1 MPKPWFHSLK
11 LWSWLLLIGSLTFA
25 GVHWKATVIGYYHRW
40 TQNMHAR
47 RAAEAFERR
56 DYEHA
61 IIDGRRALDFD
72 PFDIETN
79 RIIAKSREAQG
90 SDEAIPWRARLN
102 IIRPGDPENS
112 IAWARDA
119 LKAGAVETAED
130 ALAGLKATD
139 RTSAEY
145 HDVAALLAIAKLN
158 PATAES
164 HWSTAVQL
172 APSSTDYRLKLA
184 VIQANSN
191 SEALRASS
199 RKTLLDLAAIP
210 EHRIVALRALIE
222 STLTRQEFPEA
233 RKFADQLIAS
243 PDSLFSDRLRRLTVL
258 RTQNASDAP
267 QYLETLRDESL
278 KDPEQLAHLL
288 RWMNQ
293 EGLPL
298 LVSDWVPAL
307 PPALV
312 SRPPVCLAI
321 AETYGRNRDWTKLRA
336 FVEKASWKDFEHMR
350 LAHLAHALE
359 NFGNVVA
366 AETTWGRAITECHDK
381 PNLLASL
388 VRLAQSWRSDQW
400 VEIALRRLSAD
411 ERTPLWMLDA
421 MWTVARKAGDS
432 AELQRLSRLIVN
444 ARPKNPEARNN
455 FIRLTL
461 LRRGDEAAT
470 YNLAVNFFK
479 ESPKELPRAVTYSLS
494 LFLQGRLL
502 EAKETLAPF
511 PESEL
516 RQPEPALYY
525 GIYLH
530 ASGDTD
536 KSQEFLKIARTG
548 PLLRDEEELIGRVKR
563 ESRHNTLAPEPKLP
577 PSAGK

>member
-1 MPKPWFHSLK
+1 MPKPWFRSLK
-11 LWSWLLLIGSLTFA
+11 LWCWLLLVGSLTFA
-25 GVHWKATVIGYYHRW
+25 AVHWKGAMLGYYHRW

-47 RAAEAFERR
+47 RAIQAFERK

-102 IIRPGDPENS
+102 IIRPGDVENS
-112 IAWARDA
+112 IAWALDA
-119 LKAGAVETAED
+119 LKAGAAETADD
-130 ALAGLKATD
+130 ALSALKRAD
-139 RTSAEY
+139 RNSAEY
-145 HDVAALLAIAKLN
+145 HDVAAQVAIAKLD

-164 HWSTAVQL
+164 HWSTAVRL
-172 APSSTDYRLKLA
+172 VPSSADYRLKLA

-199 RKTLLDLAAIP
+199 RKTLLALAEIP
-210 EHRIVALRALIE
+210 EHRIVALRALLE
-222 STLTRQEFPEA
+222 SALTRREFPEA
-233 RKFADQLIAS
+233 HEFADRLTSS
-243 PDSLFSDRLRRLTVL
+243 PGSLFTDRLRRLTVL
-258 RTQNASDAP
+258 RAQDASDAP
-267 QYLETLRDESL
+267 KYLETLRDESL
-278 KDPEQLAHLL
+278 KNPEQLAQLL

-307 PPALV
+307 PPEVV

-336 FVEKASWKDFEHMR
+336 FVDKTSWKDFEHMR
-350 LAHLAHALE
+350 LAHLSHALE

-366 AETTWGRAITECHDK
+366 AETTWGRAITECHDR
-381 PNLLASL
+381 PDLLASL

-400 VEIALRRLSAD
+400 VELALRRLSAD

-421 MWTVARKAGDS
+421 MWEVARKAGDS
-432 AELQRLSRLIVN
+432 AELLRLSRLIVN

-461 LRRGDEAAT
+461 LRREDEAAT
-470 YNLAVNFFK
+470 HKLAAIFFK
-479 ESPKELPRAVTYSLS
+479 ERPKELPRAVTYSLS

-502 EAKETLAPF
+502 EAKDTLASF
-511 PESEL
+511 PEPEL
-516 RQPEPALYY
+516 RQPESALYY
-525 GIYLH
+525 GIFLH
-530 ASGDTD
+530 ASGDTA
-536 KSQEFLKIARTG
+536 KSQEFLRLAHTG
-548 PLLRDEEELIGRVKR
+548 PLLRDEEELIARVKR
-563 ESRHNTLAPEPKLP
+563 ESRHNTLAPEQKVP
-577 PSAGK
+577 PPAKK